1 MRLIIREDPKAVG
14 EYIAN
19 YICKRIN
26 DFNPTSE
33 RPFVLGLPTGS
44 SPISTYKALIRMV
57 KEGKLSF
64 KHVITFNMDEYVGLP
79 ADHPESYHTFMFRE
93 FFSHVDIPASQV
105 NILNGNA
112 VDLVAECNE
121 YEKRIK
127 AYGGIEL
134 FLGGIGEDGHI
145 AFNEPGSSLAS
156 RTRIKTLA
164 YDTIL
169 ANARFFNND
178 ISAVPRM
185 ALTVGV
191 GTVLDSREVVVVV
204 TGLRKALALSKAIE
218 EGVNHLWTLSALQ
231 LHPWALIVVD
241 EDATAELHVKTVK
254 YFKSIE
260 FVQEQVEKAQAELK
274 EKGKISEEQVG
285 SME

>member
-1 MRLIIREDPKAVG
+1 MRLIIRDDPKAVG
-14 EYIAN
+14 EYIGN
-19 YICKRIN
+19 YIAKRVN
-26 DFNPTSE
+26 DFNPTPE
-33 RPFVLGLPTGS
+33 KPFVLGLPTGS
-44 SPISTYKALIRMV
+44 SPIATYKHLISLV
-57 KEGKLSF
+57 KAGKLSF
-64 KHVITFNMDEYVGLP
+64 ENVVTFNMDEYVGLP
-79 ADHPESYHTFMFRE
+79 EDHPESYHTFMFRE
-93 FFSHVDIPASQV
+93 FFSHVDIPPSQV

-112 VDLVAECNE
+112 KNLIEECKE
-121 YEKRIK
+121 YEAKIK
-127 AYGGIEL
+127 KYGGIEL

-178 ISAVPRM
+178 IAAVPRM

-191 GTVLDSREVVVVV
+191 ATVLESREVVVVV
-204 TGLRKALALSKAIE
+204 TGQRKALALSKAIE

-260 FVQEQVEKAQAELK
+260 RVQDEVEAVHEALK
-274 EKGKISEEQVG
+274 KQGVDEPVG

>member
-1 MRLIIREDPKAVG
+1 MASARMG
-14 EYIAN
+14 
-19 YICKRIN
+19 
-26 DFNPTSE
+26 TS
-33 RPFVLGLPTGS
+33 RSTSLVSPRASSSSLLLLPS
-44 SPISTYKALIRMV
+44 SPHPKNSP
-57 KEGKLSF
+57 LS
-64 KHVITFNMDEYVGLP
+64 
-79 ADHPESYHTFMFRE
+79 HT
-93 FFSHVDIPASQV
+93 
-105 NILNGNA
+105 
-112 VDLVAECNE
+112 
-121 YEKRIK
+121 
-127 AYGGIEL
+127 
-134 FLGGIGEDGHI
+134 
-145 AFNEPGSSLAS
+145 GSSLAS

-178 ISAVPRM
+178 IAAVPRM

-191 GTVLDSREVVVVV
+191 ATVLDAREVVVVV
-204 TGLRKALALSKAIE
+204 SGQRKALALSKAIE

-260 FVQEQVEKAQAELK
+260 RVQDEVEATHEALK
-274 EKGKISEEQVG
+274 KQGVDEPVG

>member
-1 MRLIIREDPKAVG
+1 MLTRYPAL
-14 EYIAN
+14 
-19 YICKRIN
+19 
-26 DFNPTSE
+26 FE
-33 RPFVLGLPTGS
+33 RMLH
-44 SPISTYKALIRMV
+44 A
-57 KEGKLSF
+57 
-64 KHVITFNMDEYVGLP
+64 
-79 ADHPESYHTFMFRE
+79 
-93 FFSHVDIPASQV
+93 VDIPPSQV

-112 VDLVAECNE
+112 KNLIEECKS
-121 YEKRIK
+121 YEEKIK
-127 AYGGIEL
+127 KYGGIEL

-145 AFNEPGSSLAS
+145 AFNEPGESSHDFTCIVLHMLIRREGSSLAS

-178 ISAVPRM
+178 IAAVPRM

-191 GTVLDSREVVVVV
+191 ATVLDSREVVVVV
-204 TGLRKALALSKAIE
+204 TGQRKALALSKAIE

-260 FVQEQVEKAQAELK
+260 RVQDEVEAMHEALK
-274 EKGKISEEQVG
+274 KQGVDEPVG